1 MVYLPCSQRFRPL
14 MTVVARTSIDPERT
28 ALALLAAGLPA
39 QTCYHACADSMQYT
53 IRAVPDEID
62 RALRQRARRESKSL
76 NAVVIDALAR
86 GLALNAAPVRHT
98 DLDHLVGTWQEDP
111 QFDRAV
117 AEFDRIDDESWQ

>member
-1 MVYLPCSQRFRPL
+1 
-14 MTVVARTSIDPERT
+14 
-28 ALALLAAGLPA
+28 
-39 QTCYHACADSMQYT
+39 MQYT
-53 IRAVPDEID
+53 IRAVPDEVD

-86 GLALNAAPVRHT
+86 GLALDAAPAKHT

-117 AEFDRIDDESWQ
+117 AEFERIDDESWQ

>member
-1 MVYLPCSQRFRPL
+1 
-14 MTVVARTSIDPERT
+14 
-28 ALALLAAGLPA
+28 
-39 QTCYHACADSMQYT
+39 MQYT

-76 NAVVIDALAR
+76 NTVVIDALAR
-86 GLALNAAPVRHT
+86 GLALDVAPVRHT

>member
-1 MVYLPCSQRFRPL
+1 
-14 MTVVARTSIDPERT
+14 
-28 ALALLAAGLPA
+28 
-39 QTCYHACADSMQYT
+39 MQYT

-76 NAVVIDALAR
+76 NTVVIDALAR
-86 GLALNAAPVRHT
+86 GLALEAAPVRHT

-111 QFDRAV
+111 QFDLAV

>member
-1 MVYLPCSQRFRPL
+1 
-14 MTVVARTSIDPERT
+14 
-28 ALALLAAGLPA
+28 
-39 QTCYHACADSMQYT
+39 MQYT

-86 GLALNAAPVRHT
+86 GLALEAAPARHT

-111 QFDRAV
+111 DFDRAV
-117 AEFDRIDDESWQ
+117 AEFERIDDESWR